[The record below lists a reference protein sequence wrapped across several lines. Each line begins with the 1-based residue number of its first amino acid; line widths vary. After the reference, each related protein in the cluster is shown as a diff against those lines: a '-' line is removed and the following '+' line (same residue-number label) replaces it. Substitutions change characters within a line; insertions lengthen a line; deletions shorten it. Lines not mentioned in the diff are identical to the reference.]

1 MASKNILNGN
11 HKYIGFVEHT
21 NGGDHGTAYSA
32 DGKVVGTYVKLANM
46 TYRNG
51 AGPFGSGDLLEALVH
66 TYAAEKGW

>member
-1 MASKNILNGN
+1 MASKNILNGK
-11 HKYIGFVEHT
+11 HKYIGYVNHT
-21 NGGDHGTAYSA
+21 DGGRHGSAVSA
-32 DGKVVGTYVKLANM
+32 DGKMLGTYVKLANM